1 MRVGELKKGEYMK
14 IIIGSDHRGFAYKQL
29 IQEQMRDIDLTPIEW
44 IDVGAFD
51 KERSDYPQFA
61 IDVAQRIVQKQAQ
74 FGVLLCGSGVGMAI
88 AANRFPGIY
97 AAIAWS
103 EEAAIMG
110 REDDNTNVLVIP
122 SDFVSGEQA
131 VPILRAWL
139 RAEFKKGRYQER
151 LDMIDKIKI

>member
-1 MRVGELKKGEYMK
+1 MK

-29 IQEQMRDIDLTPIEW
+29 IIEQMRDIDLIPIEW

-61 IDVAQRIVQKQAQ
+61 IDLAQRIVQKQAQ
-74 FGVLLCGSGVGMAI
+74 FGVLLCGSGIGMAI

-97 AAIAWS
+97 AAVAWS

-110 REDDNTNVLVIP
+110 REDDNANVLVIP
-122 SDFVSGEQA
+122 SDFLSGDDQA
-131 VPILRAWL
+131 ILIIRAWL
-139 RAEFKKGRYQER
+139 RAQFKGGRYQER
-151 LDMIDKIKI
+151 LNMIDKIRV

>member
-1 MRVGELKKGEYMK
+1 MK
-14 IIIGSDHRGFAYKQL
+14 IIIGSDHRGFAEKQL
-29 IQEQMRDIDLTPIEW
+29 IQEQMRDIDLNPIEW

-51 KERSDYPQFA
+51 KERSDYPRFA

-122 SDFVSGEQA
+122 SDFVDGEQI
-131 VPILRAWL
+131 VSILRAWL
-139 RAEFKKGRYQER
+139 RAEFKGGRYQER

>member
-1 MRVGELKKGEYMK
+1 MK
-14 IIIGSDHRGFAYKQL
+14 IIIGSDHRGFAIKQL

-74 FGVLLCGSGVGMAI
+74 LGVLLCGSGVGMAI
-88 AANRFPGIY
+88 AANRFPGIR
-97 AAIAWS
+97 AAIAWN

-110 REDDNTNVLVIP
+110 REDDNTTVLVIP

-131 VPILRAWL
+131 ILILRAWL
-139 RAEFKKGRYQER
+139 RAEFKGGRYQER
-151 LDMIDKIKI
+151 LDMIDKIKL